1 MPLEDFNDLKREGQR
16 LDKQKELLIE
26 EFKAA
31 NESAAAEAD
40 YSDMSFDELY
50 NVIID
55 LEDRLINIALYNYDV
70 IYDDEELAAIFEEAS
85 DAYDK
90 VYEDYV
96 AINDSMESGSLP
108 VQLMRNLRKSTEA
121 LAKAVDALEAAVP
134 GTNA

>member
-1 MPLEDFNDLKREGQR
+1 MSLENMKDEMKW
-16 LDKQKELLIE
+16 LLFRGIVCHLLE
-26 EFKAA
+26 KHEYNGNPWLF
-31 NESAAAEAD
+31 SGCL
-40 YSDMSFDELY
+40 DMSFEELY
-50 NVIID
+50 DVIID
-55 LEDRLINIALYNYDV
+55 LEERLINIALYNYDV
-70 IYDDEELAAIFEEAS
+70 IYEDEELTAIFEEAS